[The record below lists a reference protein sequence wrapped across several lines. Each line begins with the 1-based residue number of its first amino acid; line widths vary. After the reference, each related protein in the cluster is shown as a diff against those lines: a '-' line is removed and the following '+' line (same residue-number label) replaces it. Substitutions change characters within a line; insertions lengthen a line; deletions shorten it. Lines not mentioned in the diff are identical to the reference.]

1 MNFQDLI
8 KELTLLGLFED
19 ELYIQD
25 NVIHFKNHY
34 LEINSD
40 LSLFQV
46 EVYEY
51 LNEHNPSGKLELCTI
66 ESVDDVL
73 YYMSEEDDE

>member
-1 MNFQDLI
+1 MNFDSLV

-34 LEINSD
+34 LEIHSD

-51 LNEHNPSGKLELCTI
+51 LNELNPSGKLQLCTI

-73 YYMSEEDDE
+73 YYMEDDDE